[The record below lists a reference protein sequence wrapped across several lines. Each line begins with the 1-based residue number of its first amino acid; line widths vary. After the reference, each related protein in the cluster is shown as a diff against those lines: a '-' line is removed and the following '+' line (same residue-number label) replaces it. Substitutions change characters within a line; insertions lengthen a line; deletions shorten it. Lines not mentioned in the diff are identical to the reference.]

1 MKNPL
6 LVSAVFAAA
15 LSLAIPEAPA
25 QAQGITRP
33 ANTRAARRAQ
43 EQAKTGNT
51 DEAAQLYP
59 KATRVAP
66 KQTGE
71 AGVRKQLEALIELQE
86 KDDAEDE
93 LIAAADRILADGRAN
108 AFDKSTAAY
117 LAGGAAQSRETDD
130 YSLAIGYYRKAVESN
145 GLSNN
150 LHYRAMLQL
159 AQLLNADDKTE
170 EALTWIDRFLSET
183 QSDDAT
189 ALGIKNQILLSM
201 DKPGMVIPF
210 LEKQVAANPGDT
222 KAKLNL
228 ASAYL
233 DNDEE
238 AKALALLD
246 GLRKDGKLTEASHYE
261 AVWRLLANS
270 EGREKDAIAVIDE
283 GVQKGILQPSYD
295 ALMFQGQTWYQADDM
310 DRAIAAWQKAA
321 PLGKDGQGYL
331 ALAQGLQIKERW
343 PAAIEAART
352 ALDKGVRQP
361 GNAWR
366 VISISELER
375 GNKAAGMAAARE
387 AAKYPETKKW
397 ADATLGSGKK

>member
-1 MKNPL
+1 
-6 LVSAVFAAA
+6 
-15 LSLAIPEAPA
+15 
-25 QAQGITRP
+25 
-33 ANTRAARRAQ
+33 
-43 EQAKTGNT
+43 
-51 DEAAQLYP
+51 
-59 KATRVAP
+59 
-66 KQTGE
+66 
-71 AGVRKQLEALIELQE
+71 
-86 KDDAEDE
+86 
-93 LIAAADRILADGRAN
+93 
-108 AFDKSTAAY
+108 
-117 LAGGAAQSRETDD
+117 
-130 YSLAIGYYRKAVESN
+130 
-145 GLSNN
+145 
-150 LHYRAMLQL
+150 
-159 AQLLNADDKTE
+159 
-170 EALTWIDRFLSET
+170 
-183 QSDDAT
+183 
-189 ALGIKNQILLSM
+189 
-201 DKPGMVIPF
+201 MVIPF
-210 LEKQVAANPGDT
+210 LEKQVAANPEDT

-283 GVQKGILQPSYD
+283 GVQKGVLQPSYD

-343 PAAIEAART
+343 PDAIEAARK

-387 AAKYPETKKW
+387 AAKYPETRKW

>member
-1 MKNPL
+1 MKNSL
-6 LVSAVFAAA
+6 IVSATLAAA
-15 LSLAIPEAPA
+15 VALAIPEAPA

-43 EQAKTGNT
+43 EQAKTGKT
-51 DEAAQLYP
+51 DQSPQLYP

-66 KQTGE
+66 KQAGE
-71 AGVRKQLEALIELQE
+71 GSVRKQLEAMIELQD
-86 KDDAEDE
+86 KDDAEDS
-93 LIAAADRILADGRAN
+93 LIAAADRILADDRAN

-117 LAGGAAQSRETDD
+117 LAGAAAQSKETDD
-130 YSLAIGYYRKAVESN
+130 YSLAIGYYRKAIESN

-159 AQLLNADDKTE
+159 AQLLNADEKSE
-170 EALTWIDRFLSET
+170 EALTWVDRFLSET

-189 ALGIKNQILLSM
+189 ALGVKNQILLSM
-201 DKPGMVIPF
+201 DKPALVIPF
-210 LEKQVAANPGDT
+210 LEKQVAAHPEDT

-233 DNDEE
+233 DNDQED
-238 AKALALLD
+238 KALAVLD
-246 GLRKDGKLTEASHYE
+246 GLRKDGKLTESSHYE

-270 EGREKDAIAVIDE
+270 EGRQKDALAVIDE
-283 GVQKGILQPSYD
+283 GLQKGILKPSYD
-295 ALMFQGQTWYQADDM
+295 TYIFQAQTWYQADDM
-310 DRAIAAWQKAA
+310 DRAIAAWEKAA

-343 PAAIEAART
+343 PEAVQAAKT

-366 VISISELER
+366 VISISESAR
-375 GNKAAGMAAARE
+375 GNKAAGTAAARE

-397 ADATLGSGKK
+397 ADATLSGGKK